1 MIIGLPKEIKSGEMR
16 VALTPDAVQA
26 LVAFGH
32 TIRVQTSA
40 GEGAGFSDAEY
51 AASGAEIVP
60 TADHAYDADLVVKVK
75 EIQLNEW
82 QRLRRGGML
91 FSFLHLGADRLM
103 ARELLD
109 RRITGIAFETV
120 ADRHGK
126 LSILAPMSEIAGEL
140 AIPIAADLLMTSH
153 SGKSVMMRDARVLV
167 VGAGVAGRAAAHAA
181 ANAGAKVSVAVRNLA
196 TAADLHRDGPGK
208 IEIFEGDAARV
219 AQLAREADVIVGA
232 ASVPGQ
238 ATPKLLTRE
247 DIKAMR
253 PGGVLIEICIDGGGI
268 SETSRPTSHAV
279 PTYIAEGIT
288 HYCVANMPA
297 TVPRLAS
304 IKISSAIL
312 PYVAALA
319 NHGLLRAMRDNKGFT
334 DGLKNGLQIHDGR
347 VTHAGI
353 AAELNL
359 PFVDLDA
366 VLFSC

>member
-1 MIIGLPKEIKSGEMR
+1 MIIGLPKEIKNSELR
-16 VALTPDAVQA
+16 VALTPDAVKA
-26 LVAFGH
+26 LVALGH
-32 TIRVQTSA
+32 TVRVQTSA
-40 GEGAGFSDAEY
+40 GQDAGFNDAEY
-51 AASGAEIVP
+51 IDRGAEIVP
-60 TADHAYDADLVVKVK
+60 TAEHAYDADLVVKVK
-75 EIQLNEW
+75 EIQTDEW
-82 QRLRRGGML
+82 QYLRRGGML
-91 FSFLHLGADRLM
+91 FSFLHLGADHLM

-126 LSILAPMSEIAGEL
+126 LPILAPMSEIAGEL
-140 AIPIAADLLMTSH
+140 AIPIAANLLMTSQG
-153 SGKSVMMRDARVLV
+153 GKGVMMRGARVLV

-181 ANAGAKVSVAVRNLA
+181 ARAGAEVGVVGRNLSRMLDLRRDSQGLVDIIEGGA
-196 TAADLHRDGPGK
+196 LVVAKIARAAD
-208 IEIFEGDAARV
+208 V
-219 AQLAREADVIVGA
+219 VIGA
-232 ASVPGQ
+232 ISVPGQ

-247 DIKAMR
+247 NIKAMQ

-268 SETSRPTSHAV
+268 SETSRPTSHAA
-279 PTYIAEGIT
+279 PTYIDEGIT

-297 TVPRLAS
+297 AVPRSAS

-312 PYVAALA
+312 PYVTALGD
-319 NHGLLRAMRDNKGFT
+319 HGLLRAMRDNDGFS
-334 DGLKNGLQIHDGR
+334 NGLQIYDSR

>member
-1 MIIGLPKEIKSGEMR
+1 MIIGLPKEIKNGELR
-16 VALTPDAVQA
+16 VALTPDAVKT
-26 LVAFGH
+26 LVALGH

-40 GEGAGFSDAEY
+40 GQGAGFNDAEY
-51 AASGAEIVP
+51 ATSGAEIVP
-60 TADHAYDADLVVKVK
+60 TAEHAYEADLVVKVK
-75 EIQLNEW
+75 EIQTDEW
-82 QRLRRGGML
+82 QHLRRGGML
-91 FSFLHLGADRLM
+91 FSFLHLGADHLM

-126 LSILAPMSEIAGEL
+126 LPILAPMSEIAGEL
-140 AIPIAADLLMTSH
+140 AISIAANLLTTSQG
-153 SGKSVMMRDARVLV
+153 GKGVMMCDAHVLV

-181 ANAGAKVSVAVRNLA
+181 ANAGAHVSVVVRNLA
-196 TAADLHRDGPGK
+196 TTTDLRDDSSGK
-208 IEIFEGDAARV
+208 IEFFEGDATKV
-219 AQLAREADVIVGA
+219 AQLAREADVVIGA
-232 ASVPGQ
+232 VSIPGQ
-238 ATPKLLTRE
+238 ATPKLLKRE

-268 SETSRPTSHAV
+268 SETSRPTSHAA

-297 TVPRLAS
+297 SAPRLAS

-312 PYVAALA
+312 PHVTALA
-319 NHGLLRAMRDNKGFT
+319 NHGLLRAMRDN
-334 DGLKNGLQIHDGR
+334 DGLNNGLQIHDGR
-347 VTHAGI
+347 VTHAGV

>member
-1 MIIGLPKEIKSGEMR
+1 MIIGLPKEIKDGELR

-32 TIRVQTSA
+32 TMRVQTRA
-40 GEGAGFSDAEY
+40 GQGAGFNDAEY

-60 TADHAYDADLVVKVK
+60 TAAHAYNADLVVKVK
-75 EIQLNEW
+75 EIQTDEW
-82 QRLRRGGML
+82 QHLRRGGML

-120 ADRHGK
+120 SDRHGK
-126 LSILAPMSEIAGEL
+126 LPILAPMSEIAGEL
-140 AIPIAADLLMTSH
+140 AIPIAANLLMTSL
-153 SGKSVMMRDARVLV
+153 GGIGITMRGARVLV

-181 ANAGAKVSVAVRNLA
+181 ANAGARVSVVVRNLA
-196 TAADLHRDGPGK
+196 MTLADSNPTEK
-208 IEIFEGDAARV
+208 IAFIEGDAAKV
-219 AQLAREADVIVGA
+219 AQLAREADVVIGTV
-232 ASVPGQ
+232 SVPGQ
-238 ATPKLLTRE
+238 ATPKLLSRE

-268 SETSRPTSHAV
+268 SETSRPTSHAA

-297 TVPRLAS
+297 AAPRLAS
-304 IKISSAIL
+304 IKISSAIA
-312 PYVAALA
+312 PYVTSLA
-319 NHGLLRAMRDNKGFT
+319 NHGLLRAMRNNDGFS
-334 DGLKNGLQIHDGR
+334 NGLQIHDGR
-347 VTHAGI
+347 VTHAGV

-366 VLFSC
+366 VLFSCG